1 MKKSLIIPAIAFATA
16 SLSYTPV
23 VQAND
28 VAQTICEYVSSDD
41 KKRLRSFLKS
51 NKMKI
56 RNIFDSI
63 QCNGQNMLE
72 FAATRNSMATGELII
87 KKLPKSQLTNLL
99 ASIENTAELVT
110 VAQNRINS

>member
-23 VQAND
+23 AKADNI
-28 VAQTICEYVSSDD
+28 AQTVCEYVMSDD

-56 RNIFDSI
+56 RNIFDDI

-72 FAATRNSMATGELII
+72 FAASQNSVQTGELII
-87 KKLPKSQLTNLL
+87 KKLPKSQLNDLL
-99 ASIENTAELVT
+99 ASIQGAAELVT